1 MRRDDFGNSRLTKVA
16 CCQDADAVLRRKLRV
31 PLYNAFS
38 ESTTHPVHSINRDYS
53 RHFKPLSDPY

>member
-1 MRRDDFGNSRLTKVA
+1 MRRDDFGNSRLTEFA

-31 PLYNAFS
+31 PLYNALS
-38 ESTTHPVHSINRDYS
+38 ESITHPVNSTSRDYS